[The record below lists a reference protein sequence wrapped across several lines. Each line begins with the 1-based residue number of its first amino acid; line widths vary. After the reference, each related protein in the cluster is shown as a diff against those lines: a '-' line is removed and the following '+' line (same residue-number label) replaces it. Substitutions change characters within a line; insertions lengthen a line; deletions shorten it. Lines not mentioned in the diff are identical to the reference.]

1 MHKVIP
7 DCLKFFR
14 EDSLANP
21 SIHARRSGL
30 KMIMTATN
38 PFVALTVSGVDAS
51 LRRLLAAACL
61 LVRWRPG
68 ETELNRLRDRL
79 PHDRAWAPESG
90 S

>member
-1 MHKVIP
+1 
-7 DCLKFFR
+7 
-14 EDSLANP
+14 
-21 SIHARRSGL
+21 
-30 KMIMTATN
+30 MTATN
-38 PFVALTVSGVDAS
+38 PFVALTVSGVVAS
-51 LRRLLAAACL
+51 LPSL

>member
-1 MHKVIP
+1 MHKEIP

-30 KMIMTATN
+30 RMIMTATN
-38 PFVALTVSGVDAS
+38 PFVALTVSGVVAS
-51 LRRLLAAACL
+51 LPSL

-68 ETELNRLRDRL
+68 EPELNRLRDRP